1 MSQTQTSIV
10 AWPYTPQ
17 QRNVTR
23 VRVGLVPLLRPRLR
37 SLLRCLVPRASCL
50 KDAGPH
56 SSPLATHVL
65 RRHRALFFFS
75 LLLLLSPVFS
85 LKSVRL
91 SHERKKEEKERKKE
105 ERERKERERESR
117 WSPAAPFRR
126 YVRVRCYCRT
136 TSKSSAPDTAHCT
149 LSCQWNGNL
158 IILALSP
165 DHLALVDLFFF
176 CSASFSNPFAPPLHA
191 GASFL

>member
-23 VRVGLVPLLRPRLR
+23 VRVGSVPLLRPRLR

-91 SHERKKEEKERKKE
+91 SHERKKEEKEEK
-105 ERERKERERESR
+105 ERKEREKRERERERVAGRQPRRS
-117 WSPAAPFRR
+117 AAMFACVAIVGPQVSQARR
-126 YVRVRCYCRT
+126 T
-136 TSKSSAPDTAHCT
+136 LHTAH
-149 LSCQWNGNL
+149 
-158 IILALSP
+158 
-165 DHLALVDLFFF
+165 
-176 CSASFSNPFAPPLHA
+176 
-191 GASFL
+191 